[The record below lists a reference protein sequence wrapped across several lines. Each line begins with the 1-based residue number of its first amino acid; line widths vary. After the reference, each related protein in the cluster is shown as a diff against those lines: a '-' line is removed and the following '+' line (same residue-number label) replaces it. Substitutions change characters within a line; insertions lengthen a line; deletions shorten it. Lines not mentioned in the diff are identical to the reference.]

1 MQDRARM
8 RIKSDDRGDG
18 AEGTRS
24 LYNRAHDQL
33 MAQVQPIKNT
43 KGQYGRP
50 LDVSVVGAVEEAHK
64 RLPIADFQF
73 VRSPTHH
80 QVSY

>member
-8 RIKSDDRGDG
+8 RIKSDGSGNG
-18 AEGTRS
+18 AEGPGS

-43 KGQYGRP
+43 KGQDGRA
-50 LDVSVVGAVEEAHK
+50 LDVGVVGAVKEAHK
-64 RLPIADFQF
+64 
-73 VRSPTHH
+73 T
-80 QVSY
+80 Y